1 MQELRFN
8 ELWTLLAALLTIG
21 LGTWVIVRVPV
32 LARYSIPPAVVGG
45 FLVALLLMALQL
57 AGWQIVFGTQARSA
71 LLLVFFTTLG
81 LSARLGALRGG
92 GASVALVALAIAL
105 LALAQNGVGAAV
117 AWAFGEPASL
127 AVFLGSAAFLGGHGT
142 TAAWAGQ
149 ELAASAP
156 NAFDVGMACATLGLV
171 AGGVLGSVVATRLL
185 QRAASAS
192 TSASAS
198 GGAGT
203 AEAPVH
209 GEVALQDEAH
219 DARYGLWTSSDRW
232 LRQLLVLAAT
242 VAVALAW
249 QGWLAGR
256 GINVPP
262 FLACLLTAVLV
273 TNVADLL
280 KHGVDLQ
287 TADLVG
293 TVALRL
299 FLAMS
304 LMSLDLLAVLRAAGL
319 ILSAVLLQCL
329 VTMLVAVTIVRH
341 AASRGG
347 QGAQAARDGAVAA
360 GGFMGFGLGA
370 MPVGLSVMQRITL
383 QHGAAPR
390 AFLVVTLAASLVQDL
405 INAGVV
411 QGVLS
416 WAAP

>member
-1 MQELRFN
+1 
-8 ELWTLLAALLTIG
+8 
-21 LGTWVIVRVPV
+21 
-32 LARYSIPPAVVGG
+32 
-45 FLVALLLMALQL
+45 
-57 AGWQIVFGTQARSA
+57 
-71 LLLVFFTTLG
+71 
-81 LSARLGALRGG
+81 
-92 GASVALVALAIAL
+92 
-105 LALAQNGVGAAV
+105 
-117 AWAFGEPASL
+117 
-127 AVFLGSAAFLGGHGT
+127 
-142 TAAWAGQ
+142 
-149 ELAASAP
+149 
-156 NAFDVGMACATLGLV
+156 
-171 AGGVLGSVVATRLL
+171 VLGSVVATRLL
-185 QRAASAS
+185 QRAE
-192 TSASAS
+192 SASAP
-198 GGAGT
+198 GAGT

-209 GEVALQDEAH
+209 GEVALHDDEH
-219 DARYGLWTSSDRW
+219 DVRFGLWTSSDRW

-256 GINVPP
+256 GVNVPP

-273 TNVADLL
+273 TNAADLL
-280 KHGVDLQ
+280 KHGVDLR

-304 LMSLDLLAVLRAAGL
+304 LMSLDLLAVARAAGL
-319 ILSAVLLQCL
+319 ILSALLLQCM
-329 VTMLVAVTIVRH
+329 VTTLIAVTLVRH
-341 AASRGG
+341 AASLGVH
-347 QGAQAARDGAVAA
+347 GAQAAREGAVAA

-416 WAAP
+416 WSAP

>member
-1 MQELRFN
+1 MNHITLN
-8 ELWTLLAALLTIG
+8 ELWTLVVALLTIG
-21 LGTWVIVRVPV
+21 LGTGVIARVPV

-45 FLVALLLMALQL
+45 FVVAVVLLMLQQL
-57 AGWQIVFGTQARSA
+57 GWKFSFGTLTRSA

-81 LSARLGALRGG
+81 LSARLSALRGG
-92 GASVALVALAIAL
+92 GVAVALMSLAIAV
-105 LALAQNGVGAAV
+105 LAIAQNAVGAGV

-149 ELAASAP
+149 ELAASAS

-171 AGGVLGSVVATRLL
+171 AGGVLGSVVATKLL
-185 QRAASAS
+185 SRASSAPGS
-192 TSASAS
+192 
-198 GGAGT
+198 GT
-203 AEAPVH
+203 AVAPVH
-209 GEVALQDEAH
+209 GEVAVHSDQD
-219 DARYGLWTSSDRW
+219 DALFGRWTSSDRW
-232 LRQLLVLAAT
+232 LRQLLVLGAT
-242 VAVALAW
+242 IGIALAW
-249 QGWLAGR
+249 QAWLGR
-256 GINVPP
+256 RGVNVPP
-262 FLACLLTAVLV
+262 FLACLLTAVV
-273 TNVADLL
+273 FTNAADLL

-304 LMSLDLLAVLRAAGL
+304 LMSLDLAAVFRAAGL
-319 ILSAVLLQCL
+319 ILSAVVLQCV
-329 VTMLVAVTIVRH
+329 VTALIAVTLVRH
-341 AASRGG
+341 AAARGSE
-347 QGAQAARDGAVAA
+347 ASQAARDGAVAA

-405 INAGVV
+405 INAGAV
-411 QGVLS
+411 QATLS
-416 WAAP
+416 WAAR

>member
-1 MQELRFN
+1 MQALALN
-8 ELWTLLAALLTIG
+8 ELWTLLAALLTIV
-21 LGTWVIVRVPV
+21 LGTRVIGRVPV

-45 FLVALLLMALQL
+45 FLVAVLLMALQL
-57 AGWQIVFGTQARSA
+57 AGWQISFGTQARSA

-92 GASVALVALAIAL
+92 GMAVALVSLAILL

-149 ELAASAP
+149 QLAASAP

-185 QRAASAS
+185 QRAAHQPA
-192 TSASAS
+192 
-198 GGAGT
+198 GGA
-203 AEAPVH
+203 AEPPVR

-219 DARYGLWTSSDRW
+219 DARFGVWTSSDRW
-232 LRQLLVLAAT
+232 LRQLLVLAGT
-242 VAVALAW
+242 VAAALAW

-256 GINVPP
+256 GVNVPP

-280 KHGVDLQ
+280 KRGIDLQ

-304 LMSLDLLAVLRAAGL
+304 LMSLDLLAVARAAGL

-329 VTMLVAVTIVRH
+329 VTTLIAVTIVRH
-341 AASRGG
+341 AASLGS

>member
-1 MQELRFN
+1 M
-8 ELWTLLAALLTIG
+8 
-21 LGTWVIVRVPV
+21 
-32 LARYSIPPAVVGG
+32 S
-45 FLVALLLMALQL
+45 
-57 AGWQIVFGTQARSA
+57 
-71 LLLVFFTTLG
+71 
-81 LSARLGALRGG
+81 
-92 GASVALVALAIAL
+92 LAIAL
-105 LALAQNGVGAAV
+105 LAIAQNAVGAGV

-171 AGGVLGSVVATRLL
+171 AGGVLGSVVATKLL
-185 QRAASAS
+185 SRVCSAPGSGTAVASA
-192 TSASAS
+192 
-198 GGAGT
+198 
-203 AEAPVH
+203 H
-209 GEVALQDEAH
+209 GEVAVHSDQD
-219 DARYGLWTSSDRW
+219 DALFGRWTSSDRW
-232 LRQLLVLAAT
+232 LRQLLVLGLT
-242 VAVALAW
+242 IGIALAW

-256 GINVPP
+256 GINIPP
-262 FLACLLTAVLV
+262 FLACLLTAVAF
-273 TNVADLL
+273 TNLADLL
-280 KHGVDLQ
+280 QHGVDLQ
-287 TADLVG
+287 TSDLVG

-304 LMSLDLLAVLRAAGL
+304 LMSLDLMAVLEAAGL
-319 ILSAVLLQCL
+319 ILSAVLLQCV
-329 VTMLVAVTIVRH
+329 VTALIAVTLVRH
-341 AASRGG
+341 AGAMGAH
-347 QGAQAARDGAVAA
+347 GAQAVRDGAVAA

-411 QGVLS
+411 QATLS

>member
-1 MQELRFN
+1 MHTFALN
-8 ELWTLLAALLTIG
+8 ELWTLVVALLTIV
-21 LGTWVIVRVPV
+21 LGTRVIALVPV

-45 FLVALLLMALQL
+45 FLVAVLLLILQQL
-57 AGWQIVFGTQARSA
+57 GWRFGFGTLTRSA

-81 LSARLGALRGG
+81 LSARLSALRGG
-92 GASVALVALAIAL
+92 GAAVALMSLAIAL
-105 LALAQNGVGAAV
+105 LAIAQNAVGAGV

-149 ELAASAP
+149 QLAASAA

-171 AGGVLGSVVATRLL
+171 AGGVLGSVVATKLL
-185 QRAASAS
+185 NRVDSAPGS
-192 TSASAS
+192 
-198 GGAGT
+198 GT
-203 AEAPVH
+203 AAAPVH
-209 GEVALQDEAH
+209 GEVTAHSDQDDALFG
-219 DARYGLWTSSDRW
+219 RWTSSDRW
-232 LRQLLVLAAT
+232 LRQLLVLSLT
-242 VAVALAW
+242 IGIALAW
-249 QGWLAGR
+249 QAWLAGR
-256 GINVPP
+256 GINIPP
-262 FLACLLTAVLV
+262 FLACLLTAVAF
-273 TNVADLL
+273 TNLADLL
-280 KHGVDLQ
+280 KHGVDLE
-287 TADLVG
+287 TSDLVG

-304 LMSLDLLAVLRAAGL
+304 LMSLDLAAVFRAAGL
-319 ILSAVLLQCL
+319 ILSAVVLQCV
-329 VTMLVAVTIVRH
+329 VTALIAVTLVRH
-341 AASRGG
+341 AAAMGAH
-347 QGAQAARDGAVAA
+347 GAQAARDGAVAA

-411 QGVLS
+411 QAALS

>member
-1 MQELRFN
+1 MHTIALN
-8 ELWTLLAALLTIG
+8 ELWTLVVALLTIA
-21 LGTWVIVRVPV
+21 LGTGVIARMPA

-45 FLVALLLMALQL
+45 FLVAVLLLVVQQ
-57 AGWQIVFGTQARSA
+57 AGWKFGFGTLTRSA

-81 LSARLGALRGG
+81 LSARLSALRGG
-92 GASVALVALAIAL
+92 GLAVALTSLAIAL
-105 LALAQNGVGAAV
+105 LAVGQNAVGAGV

-149 ELAASAP
+149 ELAASAS

-171 AGGVLGSVVATRLL
+171 AGGVLGSVVATKLL
-185 QRAASAS
+185 DRIPRAPGPGTAAS
-192 TSASAS
+192 
-198 GGAGT
+198 
-203 AEAPVH
+203 PVQ
-209 GEVALQDEAH
+209 GEVTLHSAQDNS
-219 DARYGLWTSSDRW
+219 RFGLWTSSDRW
-232 LRQLLVLAAT
+232 LRQLLVLSLT
-242 VAVALAW
+242 IGIALAW

-256 GINVPP
+256 GINIPP
-262 FLACLLTAVLV
+262 FLACLLTAVAF
-273 TNVADLL
+273 TNLADLL

-287 TADLVG
+287 TSDLVG

-304 LMSLDLLAVLRAAGL
+304 LMSLDLKAVFDAAGL
-319 ILSAVLLQCL
+319 ILSALVLQCAL
-329 VTMLVAVTIVRH
+329 TALIAVTLVRH
-341 AASRGG
+341 AAML
-347 QGAQAARDGAVAA
+347 GAHGTQATRDGAVAA

-411 QGVLS
+411 QAALA

>member
-1 MQELRFN
+1 MQPIALN
-8 ELWTLLAALLTIG
+8 ELWTLVVALLTIA
-21 LGTWVIVRVPV
+21 LGTRVIAQVPL

-45 FLVALLLMALQL
+45 FLVAIGLLALQL
-57 AGWQIVFGTQARSA
+57 FGWRFGFGTQTRSA

-81 LSARLGALRGG
+81 LSARFSALRGG
-92 GASVALVALAIAL
+92 GAAVALVALAIAL
-105 LALAQNGVGAAV
+105 LAVAQNAVGAGV

-149 ELAASAP
+149 ELAASAK

-185 QRAASAS
+185 QRAPRSAD
-192 TSASAS
+192 
-198 GGAGT
+198 GRP

-209 GEVALQDEAH
+209 GEVTLHTAAD
-219 DARYGLWTSSDRW
+219 DARFGRWTESDRW
-232 LRQLLVLAAT
+232 LRQLLMLALT
-242 VAVALAW
+242 IGIALAW
-249 QGWLAGR
+249 QSWLGTR

-262 FLACLLTAVLV
+262 FLACLLTAVAF
-273 TNVADLL
+273 TNLADLF
-280 KHGVDLQ
+280 KHGVDLE

-304 LMSLDLLAVLRAAGL
+304 LMSLDLLAVAKAAGL
-319 ILSAVLLQCL
+319 ILSALLLQCV
-329 VTMLVAVTIVRH
+329 VTTLIAVTLVRR
-341 AASRGG
+341 AAAMGS
-347 QGAQAARDGAVAA
+347 QGAQAVREGAVAA

-411 QGVLS
+411 QAALS

>member
-1 MQELRFN
+1 MQQVAFN
-8 ELWTLLAALLTIG
+8 ELWTLVVALLTIG
-21 LGTWVIVRVPV
+21 LGTQVLARVPL

-45 FLVALLLMALQL
+45 FLVALLLLVAQKL
-57 AGWQIVFGTQARSA
+57 GWRVSFGTQTRSA

-92 GASVALVALAIAL
+92 GAAVALVSLAIAL
-105 LALAQNGVGAAV
+105 LAVGQNLVGAGV

-149 ELAASAP
+149 ELAASAS

-171 AGGVLGSVVATRLL
+171 AGGVLGSVVATQLL
-185 QRAASAS
+185 QRGARAP
-192 TSASAS
+192 
-198 GGAGT
+198 GGDGPADT
-203 AEAPVH
+203 PVH
-209 GEVALQDEAH
+209 GEVTLHTPAD
-219 DARYGLWTSSDRW
+219 DARFGHWTSSDRW
-232 LRQLLVLAAT
+232 LRQLLMLGLT
-242 VAVALAW
+242 IGIALSW
-249 QGWLAGR
+249 QRWLAGR

-262 FLACLLTAVLV
+262 FLACLLSAVAF
-273 TNVADLL
+273 TNLADLF
-280 KHGVDLQ
+280 KRGVDLE
-287 TADLVG
+287 TADLAG

-304 LMSLDLLAVLRAAGL
+304 LMSLDLLAVLQAADL
-319 ILSAVLLQCL
+319 ILSTLVLQCL
-329 VTMLVAVTIVRH
+329 LTMLIAITLVRP
-341 AASRGG
+341 AAAMGST
-347 QGAQAARDGAVAA
+347 GAQAARDGAVAA

-411 QGVLS
+411 QAALV

>member
-1 MQELRFN
+1 MQVLELN
-8 ELWTLLAALLTIG
+8 ELWTLLAALLTIA
-21 LGTWVIVRVPV
+21 LGTAVIARLPL

-45 FLVALLLMALQL
+45 FIVAVVLLLVQQF
-57 AGWQIVFGTQARSA
+57 GWQLKFGTQARSA

-81 LSARLGALRGG
+81 LTARLRALRGG
-92 GASVALVALAIAL
+92 GVAVALMSLAIAL
-105 LALAQNGVGAAV
+105 LALAQNGVGIGV

-149 ELAASAP
+149 PLAAGAA
-156 NAFDVGMACATLGLV
+156 NAFEVGMACATLGLV

-185 QRAASAS
+185 QRVRPEAGAAAM
-192 TSASAS
+192 
-198 GGAGT
+198 
-203 AEAPVH
+203 PVQ
-209 GEVALQDEAH
+209 GEVALH
-219 DARYGLWTSSDRW
+219 TDADDKRFGLWTSSDRW
-232 LRQLLVLAAT
+232 LRQMLVLSAT
-242 VAVALAW
+242 VAIALGW
-249 QGWLAGR
+249 QAWLAGR
-256 GINVPP
+256 GFNVPP
-262 FLACLLTAVLV
+262 FLACLLTAVAF
-273 TNVADLL
+273 TNLADLAR
-280 KHGVDLQ
+280 HEVDLE
-287 TADLVG
+287 TADVVG

-304 LMSLDLLAVLRAAGL
+304 LMSLDLGAVFRAAGL
-319 ILSAVLLQCL
+319 ILSAVALQCM
-329 VTMLVAVTIVRH
+329 VTALIAVTLVRY
-341 AASRGG
+341 AAARGAS
-347 QGAQAARDGAVAA
+347 GAQAARDGAVAA

-370 MPVGLSVMQRITL
+370 MPVGLSVMQRIVL

>member
-1 MQELRFN
+1 MHEIALD
-8 ELWTLLAALLTIG
+8 ELWTLVAALLTIA
-21 LGTWVIVRVPV
+21 LGTAVLGRVPP

-45 FLVALLLMALQL
+45 FLVALLLLGLQL
-57 AGWQIVFGTQARSA
+57 FGWRLGFGTQTRSA

-81 LSARLGALRGG
+81 LSARLSALRGG
-92 GASVALVALAIAL
+92 GAAVALVALAIAL
-105 LALAQNGVGAAV
+105 LAVAQNVVGAGV

-142 TAAWAGQ
+142 TAAWASQ
-149 ELAASAP
+149 DLAASAK

-185 QRAASAS
+185 RRSPP
-192 TSASAS
+192 
-198 GGAGT
+198 GADGEP
-203 AEAPVH
+203 AEAPAH
-209 GEVALQDEAH
+209 GEVALHTAAD
-219 DARYGLWTSSDRW
+219 DARFGPWIESDRW
-232 LRQLLVLAAT
+232 LRQLLVLAVT
-242 VAVALAW
+242 IGIALAW
-249 QGWLAGR
+249 QAWLGAR

-262 FLACLLTAVLV
+262 FLACLLTAVAF
-273 TNVADLL
+273 TNLADVF

-304 LMSLDLLAVLRAAGL
+304 LMSLDLLAVLQAAGL
-319 ILSAVLLQCL
+319 ILSALLLQCG
-329 VTMLVAVTIVRH
+329 VTTLIAVTLVRH
-341 AASRGG
+341 AAAMGSH
-347 QGAQAARDGAVAA
+347 GAQAAREGAVAA

-370 MPVGLSVMQRITL
+370 MPVGLSVMQRVTL

-411 QGVLS
+411 QAALS
-416 WAAP
+416 WAAR